1 MTHLPVN
8 QRIRIRILQL
18 GALLVAPLIFTM
30 NPAFSGDGSD
40 TIEKIGVAL
49 VLVCVTG
56 RMWSILYI
64 GSRKN
69 RELVTKGPYSVTRN
83 PLYFFSVIGAVGV
96 GLYMGSL
103 VMAFALGLAFYLAF
117 LTTAAKEARH
127 LEALFG
133 DRYRHYARSTPMFWP
148 KPSLYEEGQE
158 TLFSPAALRRTF
170 LDGLVF
176 FAAFPVIEIIENLK
190 DAGYLP
196 MLFRV
201 L

>member
-1 MTHLPVN
+1 MTYPPVN
-8 QRIRIRILQL
+8 QKIRIRILQL
-18 GALLVAPLIFTM
+18 GALLFVPLLFTM
-30 NPAFSGDGSD
+30 NPAFSGDGND

-49 VLVCVTG
+49 VLICVTG

-69 RELVTKGPYSVTRN
+69 HELVTKGPYSVTRN
-83 PLYFFSVIGAVGV
+83 PLYFFSVIGAMGM

-103 VMAFALGLAFYLAF
+103 VMTFALGLALYLV
-117 LTTAAKEARH
+117 LVTTAAKEAKH
-127 LEALFG
+127 LEVLFS
-133 DRYRHYARSTPMFWP
+133 DRYRDYARRTPMFWP
-148 KPSLYEEGQE
+148 NPTLYEEGQE
-158 TLFSPAALRRTF
+158 ILFSPAALRRTF

-176 FAAFPVIEIIENLK
+176 FAAFPAIEVMENLK

>member
-1 MTHLPVN
+1 MTYPPVN
-8 QRIRIRILQL
+8 QKIRIRILQL
-18 GALLVAPLIFTM
+18 GALLFVPLLFTM
-30 NPAFSGDGSD
+30 NPAFSGDGND

-49 VLVCVTG
+49 VLICVTG

-69 RELVTKGPYSVTRN
+69 HELVTKGPYSVTRN
-83 PLYFFSVIGAVGV
+83 PLYFFSVIGAMGM

-103 VMAFALGLAFYLAF
+103 VMTFALGLALYLV
-117 LTTAAKEARH
+117 LVTTAAKEAKH
-127 LEALFG
+127 LEVLFS
-133 DRYRHYARSTPMFWP
+133 DSYRDYARRTPMFWP
-148 KPSLYEEGQE
+148 NPTLYEEGQE
-158 TLFSPAALRRTF
+158 ILFSPAALRRTF

-176 FAAFPVIEIIENLK
+176 FAAFPAIEVMENLK